1 MGRRLWVRAVGLPL
15 IRSWCSVEPFKAGA
29 ACSSARCGIF
39 VVQSSIA
46 CGTVQ
51 HGTARH
57 STYGTRLCPIKALYA
72 VDALCPGCRCLNKT
86 EICREILFPCTA
98 EIVAKFSCVL
108 DSVGFSNPAH
118 RTVGAVPAPITCDC
132 DLLVEQ
138 VVMAT
143 DDFYYGTSAFSF
155 WAQFGLGNFQL
166 KHLPVKLHRA
176 LARDHTQPRESH
188 VTSTG
193 QQQVCARTITVHPQS
208 RHHRHAEP
216 RFNLSTWALQGGPRQ
231 GGTTGHMHSQP
242 PLSTASPGHSVSP
255 GACGP

>member
-1 MGRRLWVRAVGLPL
+1 MSSPSRQVLPAAQHDVAYLWYRAALPVAL
-15 IRSWCSVEPFKAGA
+15 CNM
-29 ACSSARCGIF
+29 
-39 VVQSSIA
+39 
-46 CGTVQ
+46 
-51 HGTARH
+51 ARH
-57 STYGTRLCPIKALYA
+57 STYGTRLCPIKALHA